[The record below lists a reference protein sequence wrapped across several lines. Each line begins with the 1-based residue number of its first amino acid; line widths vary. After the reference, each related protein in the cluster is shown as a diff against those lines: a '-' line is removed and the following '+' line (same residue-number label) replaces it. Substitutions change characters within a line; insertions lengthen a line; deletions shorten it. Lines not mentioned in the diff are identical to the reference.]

1 MIAYSQVEAVGG
13 PTQDELVVQ
22 NLSLVKRIAFH
33 LSARMPS
40 SVDID
45 DLIQAGMLGLIE
57 AASSFDAGR
66 GASFETY
73 AGIRIRGAMIDDIRR
88 HDWTPRSV
96 HHKYRQV
103 AEAIHAVEA
112 REGRAAEPSEVADHL
127 GIELDEYHRILR
139 DSASCRLCSLED
151 SLGDSG
157 TGRDPAAAAGD
168 GPDEVFSRNQFAE
181 QLAAAIDELPE
192 REKLVLSL
200 YYERDLNLKE
210 IGAVLDVSES
220 RVSQI
225 HGQAVLR
232 LRRVTESW

>member
-1 MIAYSQVEAVGG
+1 MIAYSQVESVGA
-13 PTQDELVVQ
+13 PTQDDLVVA
-22 NLSLVKRIAFH
+22 NLSLVKRIAYH

-57 AASSFDAGR
+57 AASSFDASR

-103 AEAIHAVEA
+103 AEAIHAIEA
-112 REGRAAEPSEVADHL
+112 REGRAAEPAEVAGHL
-127 GIELDEYHRILR
+127 GIELDEYHRILS
-139 DSASCRLCSLED
+139 DSASCRLCSLEE
-151 SLGDSG
+151 SLGEIA
-157 TGRDPAAAAGD
+157 TGRDPAAAD
-168 GPDEVFSRNQFAE
+168 GEAPDELFSKNQFAE
-181 QLAAAIDELPE
+181 QLAAAIEALPE

-200 YYERDLNLKE
+200 YYEQDLNLKE

-232 LRRVTESW
+232 LRRITEHW